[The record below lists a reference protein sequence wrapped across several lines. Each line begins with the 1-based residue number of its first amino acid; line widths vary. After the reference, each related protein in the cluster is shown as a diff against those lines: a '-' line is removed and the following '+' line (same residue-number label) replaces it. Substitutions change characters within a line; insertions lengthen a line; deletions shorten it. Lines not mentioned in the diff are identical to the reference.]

1 MMANRF
7 FRRPLRLALAVA
19 LVGALSAIS
28 AGTSS
33 AQAVQFTDNE
43 FIPFTLTAEGCGDV
57 IEISGTLHVL
67 IHVTFDDAGGV
78 TVKQHFQPQG
88 ATGVGLVSGATYQ
101 ATGVTQETDT
111 DNGPGPQFEF
121 TFVNNFKII
130 SQGTTPNFL
139 VHDTVHVTVNNNGEI
154 TAEVTNSS
162 VECRG

>member
-1 MMANRF
+1 MANRF
-7 FRRPLRLALAVA
+7 SRRPLRFALAAA

-33 AQAVQFTDNE
+33 AQALEFTDNE

-57 IEISGTLHVL
+57 IEVSGTLHVL
-67 IHVTFDDAGGV
+67 IHVTLNDAGGI

-130 SQGTTPNFL
+130 SRGTTPNYL

-154 TAEVTNSS
+154 TAEVINST